1 MAGSVPA
8 TVKQVMAAAAARF
21 AEADIDTARLDAR
34 VLVGHALERDGGW
47 LIGHGDERLDAD
59 AIEKIEAL
67 VVRRLARQP
76 VAQIVGVRE
85 FWSLAFRVT
94 PATLTPRP
102 DSETLIAAALEIL
115 TERDRPW
122 RILDLGTG
130 SGCLLLTLL
139 SELPRARGVGI
150 DISADALLVAGDNA
164 GDLAV
169 EERVEFRQGSW
180 FEALS
185 DGDGPFDL
193 VVANPPY
200 IRQADIAGLEPEV
213 LHFEPH
219 SALSGGV
226 DGLDAYRE
234 IAAGLDRVLKPG
246 GVFIGEFGD
255 GQHLAVSKLLGS
267 CGFPEIDLKRDLPG
281 IFRCCIARRRRPE

>member
-1 MAGSVPA
+1 MAGLVPA
-8 TVKQVMAAAAARF
+8 TVKQAMAAAAARF
-21 AEADIDTARLDAR
+21 ADVGIETARLDAR
-34 VLVGHALERDGGW
+34 VLVGHALARDDGW
-47 LIGHGDERLDAD
+47 LIGHGDDLLDAD
-59 AIEKIEAL
+59 ATEKIEAL

-76 VAQIVGVRE
+76 VAQIVGARE
-85 FWSLAFRVT
+85 FWSLPFRVT

-115 TERDRPW
+115 TERNQSC

-139 SELPRARGVGI
+139 SELPGATGIGI
-150 DISADALLVAGDNA
+150 DISADALLVARGNA
-164 GDLAV
+164 RDLAV
-169 EERVEFRQGSW
+169 EERGVFRQGSW
-180 FEALS
+180 FEALR

-200 IRQADIAGLEPEV
+200 IPEAEIAGLQPEV
-213 LHFEPH
+213 SRYEPR
-219 SALSGGV
+219 SALSGGA

-234 IAAGLDRVLKPG
+234 IAAGLDGQLTPT

-255 GQHLAVSKLLGS
+255 GQHRAVSKLLNS
-267 CGFPEIDLKRDLPG
+267 CGFRDIDLKRDLAG
-281 IFRCCIARRRRPE
+281 IFRCCIARRRWSE